1 MVESGRKWGIIM
13 LMGEFRHALDEKKRL
28 IIPSKY
34 RDELGSHFI
43 LTRGIDKCLF
53 LYSEEEWNCLTAK
66 LKTLSFTKKDAR
78 NFLRFFL
85 SGATTVDFD
94 KQGRIVIPPN
104 LLEYA
109 DIKKDTVIIGV
120 GERLEIWSKE
130 NWDNFYLENASE
142 LSDIAERLFDR
153 DIEV

>member
-1 MVESGRKWGIIM
+1 MAKSGRKWGILM
-13 LMGEFRHALDEKKRL
+13 FMGEFRHALDEKKRL
-28 IIPSKY
+28 IIPAKY

-53 LYSEEEWNCLTAK
+53 LYSKEEWNCLTAK
-66 LKTLSFTKKDAR
+66 LYTLSFTKRDAR

-94 KQGRIVIPPN
+94 KQGRIIIPTT

-109 DIKKDTVIIGV
+109 DIQKDVVIIGV

-130 NWDNFYLENASE
+130 NWDTFYSENAAD
-142 LSDIAERLFDR
+142 LSDIAERLLER